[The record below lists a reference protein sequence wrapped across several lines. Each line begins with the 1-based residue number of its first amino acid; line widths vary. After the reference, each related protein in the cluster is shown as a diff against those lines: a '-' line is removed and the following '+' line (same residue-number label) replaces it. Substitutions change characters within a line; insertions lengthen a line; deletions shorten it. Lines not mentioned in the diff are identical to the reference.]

1 MKTFFHRVQLTSN
14 EAMAMFNK
22 DAAQRGDT
30 GDYEIKIKNSEGEDS
45 LPIKIIVLDKPG
57 VCEGPLET
65 VDTTKSSVTLQ
76 WNPPKDDG
84 GSELSGYIIEK
95 CKEGTDAWEK
105 CPGIFIQPKATI
117 KHLEEGAK
125 LKFRVRAENIH
136 GEGEPLEAKKPIVV
150 KPPYGKL
157 IFFYVCKNF

>member
-1 MKTFFHRVQLTSN
+1 MV
-14 EAMAMFNK
+14 MFNK

-30 GDYEIKIKNSEGEDS
+30 GDYEVKLKNSEGEDS
-45 LPIKIIVLDKPG
+45 MPIKIIVLDKPG
-57 VCEGPLET
+57 PCEGPLEAI
-65 VDTTKSSVTLQ
+65 DTTKSSVTLQ

-125 LKFRVRAENIH
+125 FKFRVRAENIH
-136 GEGEPLEAKKPIVV
+136 GEGDPLETKSHITV
-150 KPPYGKL
+150 KPPYGKITL
-157 IFFYVCKNF
+157 F